1 MLDLRPLIGTHDVL
15 MVTLDSLRYDVAQE
29 ALLAGLTPNLA
40 ALLPENRWEYRH
52 TPGNFTYS
60 AHQAFFAGFLPTPGE
75 PGQHERLFAT
85 RFEGSVTTGDTT
97 VVFDSSDIVHGF
109 SELGYRTICI
119 GGVGFF
125 NKQNPLG
132 NILPAHF
139 QESHWDPTLGVTD
152 RDSTENQVRVSIE
165 ILNRLSNEQRLFLFL
180 NISALHQPNCMYLSG
195 AKEDSKESQMMAL
208 SYVDQHLPRLF
219 DHMTRRA
226 PLIALIFSD
235 HGTAYGEDGFVGHRI
250 SHETVWSV
258 PYSEFI
264 LPQSIPAHS
273 MSN

>member
-1 MLDLRPLIGTHDVL
+1 MLDLRPLIGTNDVL
-15 MVTLDSLRYDVAQE
+15 MVTLDALRYDVAQE

-40 ALLPENRWEYRH
+40 SLLPDSRWEHRH
-52 TPGNFTYS
+52 TPGSFTYS
-60 AHQAFFAGFLPTPGE
+60 AHQAFFSGFLPTPSE

-85 RFEGSVTTGDTT
+85 SFEGSVTTGDTT
-97 VVFDSSDIVHGF
+97 VVFDAGDIIHGF
-109 SELGYRTICI
+109 AERGYHTVCV

-132 NILPAHF
+132 TILPAHF
-139 QESHWDPTLGVTD
+139 QESHWNQTLGVTD
-152 RDSTENQVRVSIE
+152 IASTENQVRLSIE
-165 ILNRLSNEQRLFLFL
+165 ILDRVPDHQRVFLFL
-180 NISALHQPNCMYLSG
+180 NVSALHQPNYMYLQG
-195 AKEDSKESQMMAL
+195 AKEDSKESQIMAL
-208 SYVDQHLPRLF
+208 AYVDKHLPRLIER
-219 DHMTRRA
+219 MVKRA

-250 SHETVWSV
+250 SHETVWTV

-264 LPQSIPAHS
+264 LPQSIPADS